1 MKGTKLL
8 VLTLLLAFI
17 LGLVA
22 LPAAAGPSEQAST
35 TPKSGGVLRI
45 GTGQIITILGYTPM
59 ISNNSFLQ
67 FLQTSFD
74 SLLFYDDAG
83 NLVPKLAV
91 DWETDAEAKTIT
103 FHLRQGVK
111 FQDGTDFNAEAV
123 KWNIEQYQA
132 AARTEV
138 AIIASI
144 DVVDDYTVVLNLSDW
159 NSSTLEAVGFFVYYM
174 SPTAVQEHGTDWAQ
188 KNPVGTGPFV
198 LEKWDEGV
206 GITYTRNPDYWQE
219 GKPYLDGIEYYFIAY
234 ATTLSAALQS
244 GEIDMISYTSI
255 LEVEN
260 LVAAGFVAETNS
272 NGVGVESTGVIPASA
287 NPDSPFADPL
297 VRKAFVC
304 AIDRDALIAAFGHG
318 YTTATNQWAAPGS
331 KTYNPDVKG
340 CPYNPDLARQL
351 LAEAGY
357 PDGFD
362 TVIFAFAGDTWNPA
376 IAQMLNDVGIRA
388 KIELADGPLLN
399 QNMLHGWDG
408 IMYHWAS
415 IGPDLGLYMGRH
427 LDPSGAF
434 FAAGIQHPQD
444 ALDLLQAVRTAPD
457 EATKLDYEMQLQKL
471 IYDKYYLFGK
481 VLYVTPIIHTKYD
494 YVTDDNFGRF
504 TAASW
509 TPENAWLDK

>member
-1 MKGTKLL
+1 MAIQQPPINGQ
-8 VLTLLLAFI
+8 
-17 LGLVA
+17 
-22 LPAAAGPSEQAST
+22 LP
-35 TPKSGGVLRI
+35 
-45 GTGQIITILGYTPM
+45 
-59 ISNNSFLQ
+59 
-67 FLQTSFD
+67 
-74 SLLFYDDAG
+74 
-83 NLVPKLAV
+83 
-91 DWETDAEAKTIT
+91 
-103 FHLRQGVK
+103 
-111 FQDGTDFNAEAV
+111 
-123 KWNIEQYQA
+123 
-132 AARTEV
+132 
-138 AIIASI
+138 
-144 DVVDDYTVVLNLSDW
+144 
-159 NSSTLEAVGFFVYYM
+159 
-174 SPTAVQEHGTDWAQ
+174 
-188 KNPVGTGPFV
+188 
-198 LEKWDEGV
+198 
-206 GITYTRNPDYWQE
+206 
-219 GKPYLDGIEYYFIAY
+219 
-234 ATTLSAALQS
+234 
-244 GEIDMISYTSI
+244 
-255 LEVEN
+255 
-260 LVAAGFVAETNS
+260 
-272 NGVGVESTGVIPASA
+272 
-287 NPDSPFADPL
+287 
-297 VRKAFVC
+297 
-304 AIDRDALIAAFGHG
+304 
-318 YTTATNQWAAPGS
+318 
-331 KTYNPDVKG
+331 
-340 CPYNPDLARQL
+340 ARQL